1 MGNFTEMDMY
11 LFGQATHYDIYKK
24 MGAHPMTRRK
34 KSGVCFTVYAPHAKA
49 VFVVGDFNDWNETSH
64 EMKRLKPV
72 DAGVYELFVTGLK
85 TGSLY
90 KYLIITQ
97 DDRKLYKADPYANFA
112 EVRPG
117 TASKIVD
124 INKIKWTDDAWMK
137 KRAELKTMDEV
148 PMSIYEAHI
157 GSWMRHLGYE
167 EDNGFYTYREFAK
180 ALGSYVKEMGYTHV
194 ELMGISE
201 YPFDGSWGYQ
211 VTGYYAPTSRY
222 GTPEDFAWM
231 INYFHRHNIG
241 VILDW
246 VPAHFPRD
254 AHGLAEFDGEPLYEY
269 ADPRKGEHP
278 DWGTKI
284 FDYGN
289 S

>member
-211 VTGYYAPTSRY
+211 
-222 GTPEDFAWM
+222 D
-231 INYFHRHNIG
+231 
-241 VILDW
+241 
-246 VPAHFPRD
+246 
-254 AHGLAEFDGEPLYEY
+254 
-269 ADPRKGEHP
+269 RK
-278 DWGTKI
+278 
-284 FDYGN
+284 
-289 S
+289 SVV